1 MSSLD
6 LELDDAVNK
15 ADLNRVK
22 KLLSKGAN
30 IEYIDSFGNTPLIN
44 AAWVASNEIVRL
56 LKNKGANI
64 DHQNNDGYTALEFI
78 KTIGH
83 NDYGHDNVIRT
94 LQEQDY

>member
-56 LKNKGANI
+56 LKNKGSNI
-64 DHQNNDGYTALEFI
+64 DHQNNDGYTALELI